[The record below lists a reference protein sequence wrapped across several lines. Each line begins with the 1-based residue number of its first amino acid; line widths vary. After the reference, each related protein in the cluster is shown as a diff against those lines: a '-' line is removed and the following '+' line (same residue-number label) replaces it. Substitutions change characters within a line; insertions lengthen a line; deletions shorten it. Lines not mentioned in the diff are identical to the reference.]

1 MSITGQSES
10 AHHILP
16 KGDLGIYVITYN
28 RAKELAQTLE
38 YIVNSALRDFP
49 ITVLDNCSTD
59 NSVAIAHG
67 FAERIPDL
75 RVISNRYNV
84 GLGANFLKTFD
95 LGDYKYT
102 WVLCDDDKID
112 APLMDD
118 VLQVI
123 SEGEVELIHVG
134 AHPQDR
140 WSFGGKFNN
149 PKQLLAEGYPYFK
162 FSSFI
167 PCNIFRTDAFV
178 KSMIAAYKNVVNAYP
193 HMPFLFNIYLTDKR
207 IYISNKQLVI
217 AHPSSSGYDHR
228 TWFKWWIK
236 TCELLADKKDVR
248 LAYLDQFKDIG
259 YTEEQEGLKSILY
272 AEEISGNSAYINL
285 FVSRYFTLADKAK
298 LLAIRANNKTVKLRN
313 RFYWLRKSLTKR
325 LLI

>member
-1 MSITGQSES
+1 MSLTGQSES
-10 AHHILP
+10 VQHILP

-59 NSVAIAHG
+59 NSVEIARG

-112 APLMDD
+112 APRMDD

-149 PKQLLAEGYPYFK
+149 PKQLLAGGYPYFK

-178 KSMIAAYKNVVNAYP
+178 KSIIAAYENVVNAYP
-193 HMPFLFNIYLTDKR
+193 HMPFLFNIYLTDKLV
-207 IYISNKQLVI
+207 YISNKQLVI
-217 AHPSSSGYDHR
+217 AQPSDSGYNAK
-228 TWFKWWIK
+228 TWYKWWMK

-248 LAYLDQFKDIG
+248 LAYLDQWKNDG
-259 YTEEQEGLKSILY
+259 HAEEEEGLKSILC
-272 AEEISGNSAYINL
+272 AEQVSGKSPHIRK
-285 FVSRYFTLADKAK
+285 FVSRYFTVEDKFK
-298 LLAIRANNKTVKLRN
+298 LLAIRATSKTDELRG
-313 RFYWLRKSLTKR
+313 RLYWFRKGLMKR
-325 LLI
+325 L

>member
-1 MSITGQSES
+1 MSLTGQSES
-10 AHHILP
+10 VQHILP

-59 NSVAIAHG
+59 NSVEIAHG

-193 HMPFLFNIYLTDKR
+193 HMPFLFNIYLTDKL

-217 AHPSSSGYDHR
+217 AQPSNSGYDDR
-228 TWFKWWIK
+228 TWFKWWMK
-236 TCELLADKKDVR
+236 TCELLVDKKDVR
-248 LAYLDQFKDIG
+248 LAYLDQWKDDG
-259 YTEEQEGLKSILY
+259 HAEEEEGLKSILY
-272 AEEISGNSAYINL
+272 AEQVSGKSPYIRK
-285 FVSRYFTLADKAK
+285 FISRYFTVEDKFK
-298 LLAIRANNKTVKLRN
+298 LLGIRATSKTGELRN
-313 RFYWLRKSLTKR
+313 RFHWFRVGLMKKL
-325 LLI
+325 